1 MARVLVV
8 DDNPDVLDALD
19 LLLGLHGHT
28 LVLASTL
35 KDAIMAVQH
44 KQIDLVIQDM
54 NFTEDLTSGNEGK
67 SLFYKLKEVN
77 PNLPIVLITAWT
89 HLDTAIE
96 LVKAGAVD
104 YLPKPWDDEKLLSLI
119 NKYANSTLEPQSKTS
134 LIYTSAIM
142 SQLIGQAQRVA
153 SADINV
159 MITGENG
166 CGKEVLADYI
176 HKHSTRQSAPFVKVN
191 IGAIPPDLMEA
202 ELFGAE
208 KGAFTGANSQRIGRF
223 EAADD
228 GTLFLDEIGNLSLS
242 GQMKLLRVLQTG
254 EFEKLGA
261 NTTQKVNVRVLCATN
276 ADLPAM
282 VKAGSFREDLWFR
295 LNVVE
300 LHLPPLRERK
310 DDIAPLAKYFLH
322 PEFSLSDDALSFLQQ
337 QSWPGNVRELQNACE
352 RAKVF
357 SSSQVLSPADFQLE
371 ASVAINEKAQIEA
384 ALKAHKGVIKQTAL
398 ALGLSRQALY
408 RRIEKYKIDVE
419 NE

>member
-28 LVLASTL
+28 LVLASTV
-35 KDAIMAVQH
+35 KDAILAVQH

-67 SLFYKLKEVN
+67 SLFYQLREVT
-77 PNLPIVLITAWT
+77 PNIPIVLMTAWT

-104 YLPKPWDDEKLLSLI
+104 YLPKPWDDEKLLSLVDR
-119 NKYANSTLEPQSKTS
+119 YANTTVKTQNKTT
-134 LIYTSAIM
+134 LIYNSPIM
-142 SQLIGQAQRVA
+142 GQLIGQAQRVA

-176 HKHSTRQSAPFVKVN
+176 HQHSTRQSAPFVKVN

-223 EAADD
+223 EAADG
-228 GTLFLDEIGNLSLS
+228 GTLFLDEIGNLSLN

-276 ADLPAM
+276 ADLPTM

-310 DDIAPLAKYFLH
+310 DDIAPLAKHFLQ

-357 SSSQVLSPADFQLE
+357 SSSKLLSPADFQLE
-371 ASVAINEKAQIEA
+371 ASVNIDEKAQIET

-419 NE
+419 SE